1 MLAAVKPSPA
11 LPLALGQMTNRS
23 GLRIRFDMAIDI
35 KLVRISGSTTRTADT
50 LNDNQRESLGEGHL
64 EDDKPA
70 SLDRTQRSE
79 LTVTI

>member
-1 MLAAVKPSPA
+1 
-11 LPLALGQMTNRS
+11 
-23 GLRIRFDMAIDI
+23 MAIDI